1 MITTLIF
8 DADGTLYDETMPKA
22 KAELLTAKLIAS
34 RTGYGEGEVYSR
46 FREVKGEITQ
56 SGSLSPDRNNRTVWY
71 AETLR
76 RLNASHGDVA
86 ASGDVTASGDVAS
99 KIDACEA
106 SCHYWEVVYG
116 EIEPY
121 FDLVYIL
128 PELQSRYRLAVLTD
142 ELYDIQVEKVKRL
155 GLSGYFTEIISS
167 EQAGVT
173 KPDKRLFEYALNRLG
188 VSADEAMMIGDNP
201 SADIRGA
208 RSVGMRTA
216 WLHRGKYYYYPIGE
230 NERAEIVFENY
241 LRLYDELC

>member
-1 MITTLIF
+1 MTTTLIF

-34 RTGYGEGEVYSR
+34 RTGFGEGEVYSL

-56 SGSLSPDRNNRTVWY
+56 SGSLSPDRNNRAVWY

-76 RLNASHGDVA
+76 RLNTSHGDA
-86 ASGDVTASGDVAS
+86 ASKIDIAS
-99 KIDACEA
+99 KIDAYEA

-128 PELQSRYRLAVLTD
+128 PELQNCYRLAVLTD
-142 ELYDIQVEKVKRL
+142 ELYNIQVKKVKRL

-188 VSADEAMMIGDNP
+188 VSAGESMMIGDNP
-201 SADIRGA
+201 SADIGGA
-208 RSVGMRTA
+208 KSVGMRTA
-216 WLHRGKYYYYPIGE
+216 WLRRGKYYYYPTGE
-230 NERAEIVFENY
+230 NERADVVFENY
-241 LRLYDELC
+241 LRLYDELR

>member
-1 MITTLIF
+1 MTTTLIF

-34 RTGYGEGEVYSR
+34 RTGYGEGEVYSL

-86 ASGDVTASGDVAS
+86 ASGDVTS
-99 KIDACEA
+99 KIDAREA
-106 SCHYWEVVYG
+106 SGHYWEVVYG

-155 GLSGYFTEIISS
+155 GLAGYFTEIISS

-173 KPDKRLFEYALNRLG
+173 KPDKRLFEYALKRLG
-188 VSADEAMMIGDNP
+188 VSAGESMMIGDNP

-216 WLHRGKYYYYPIGE
+216 WLHRGKYYYYPTGE

>member
-1 MITTLIF
+1 MTTTLIF

-34 RTGYGEGEVYSR
+34 RTGYGEGEVYSL

-76 RLNASHGDVA
+76 RLNTLHSDIALRSDA
-86 ASGDVTASGDVAS
+86 ESDITVAS

-106 SCHYWEVVYG
+106 SGHYWEVVYG

-155 GLSGYFTEIISS
+155 GLAGYFTEIISS

-173 KPDKRLFEYALNRLG
+173 KPDKRLFEYALKRLG

-216 WLHRGKYYYYPIGE
+216 WLHRGKYYYYPTGE
-230 NERAEIVFENY
+230 NERADVVFENY
-241 LRLYDELC
+241 LRLYDELR

>member
-1 MITTLIF
+1 MTTTLIF
-8 DADGTLYDETMPKA
+8 DADGTLYDETMPKV

-34 RTGYGEGEVYSR
+34 RTGYGEGEVYSL

-76 RLNASHGDVA
+76 RLNASHC
-86 ASGDVTASGDVAS
+86 DVTASGDVTS
-99 KIDACEA
+99 KIDAYEA
-106 SCHYWEVVYG
+106 SGHYWEVVYG

-216 WLHRGKYYYYPIGE
+216 WLHRGKYYYYPTGE
-230 NERAEIVFENY
+230 NERADVVFENY
-241 LRLYDELC
+241 LRLYDELR

>member
-1 MITTLIF
+1 MTTTLIF

-34 RTGYGEGEVYSR
+34 RTGYGEGEVYSL

-86 ASGDVTASGDVAS
+86 ASGDVTS
-99 KIDACEA
+99 KIDAYEA
-106 SCHYWEVVYG
+106 SCHYWDVVYG
-116 EIEPY
+116 EVEPY

-155 GLSGYFTEIISS
+155 GLAGYFTEIISS

-188 VSADEAMMIGDNP
+188 VSAGESMMIGDNP

-216 WLHRGKYYYYPIGE
+216 WLRRGKYYYYPTGE
-230 NERAEIVFENY
+230 NERADVVFENY
-241 LRLYDELC
+241 LRLYDELR

>member
-1 MITTLIF
+1 MTTTLIF

-34 RTGYGEGEVYSR
+34 RTGRGEGEVYSL
-46 FREVKGEITQ
+46 FREVKYEITM

-76 RLNASHGDVA
+76 RLNASRIDA
-86 ASGDVTASGDVAS
+86 YEASGY
-99 KIDACEA
+99 
-106 SCHYWEVVYG
+106 YWEVVYG

-128 PELQSRYRLAVLTD
+128 PELKKHYRLAVLTD
-142 ELYDIQVEKVKRL
+142 ELYDIQVEKIKRL
-155 GLSGYFTEIISS
+155 GLASCFTEIISS

-188 VSADEAMMIGDNP
+188 VSAGEAMMIGDNP

-216 WLHRGKYYYYPIGE
+216 WLHRGKYYYYPTGE
-230 NERAEIVFENY
+230 NERADVVFENY
-241 LRLYDELC
+241 LRLYDELR

>member
-34 RTGYGEGEVYSR
+34 RTGYGEGEVYSL

-76 RLNASHGDVA
+76 RLNTSH
-86 ASGDVTASGDVAS
+86 SDVAS
-99 KIDACEA
+99 KIDAYEA
-106 SCHYWEVVYG
+106 SGYYWEVVYG
-116 EIEPY
+116 EVEPY

-188 VSADEAMMIGDNP
+188 VSAGESMMIGDNP

-216 WLHRGKYYYYPIGE
+216 WLRRGKYYYYPTGE
-230 NERAEIVFENY
+230 SERADIVFENY
-241 LRLYDELC
+241 LRLYDELR

>member
-1 MITTLIF
+1 MTTTLIF

-56 SGSLSPDRNNRTVWY
+56 SGSLSPDRNNRAVWY

-76 RLNASHGDVA
+76 RLNASHCDVA
-86 ASGDVTASGDVAS
+86 ASGAVTS
-99 KIDACEA
+99 KIDAREA

-142 ELYDIQVEKVKRL
+142 ELYDIQAEKVKRL
-155 GLSGYFTEIISS
+155 GLAGYFTEIISS

-188 VSADEAMMIGDNP
+188 VSAGESMMIGDNP

-216 WLHRGKYYYYPIGE
+216 WLRRGKYYYYPTGE
-230 NERAEIVFENY
+230 NERADVVFENY
-241 LRLYDELC
+241 LRLYDELR

>member
-1 MITTLIF
+1 MTTTLIF

-34 RTGYGEGEVYSR
+34 RTGYGEGEVYSL

-56 SGSLSPDRNNRTVWY
+56 SGSLSPDRNNRAVWY

-76 RLNASHGDVA
+76 RLNASHGDVT
-86 ASGDVTASGDVAS
+86 ASGDVTS
-99 KIDACEA
+99 KIDAREA

-116 EIEPY
+116 EVEPY

-155 GLSGYFTEIISS
+155 GLAGYFTEIISS

-216 WLHRGKYYYYPIGE
+216 WLHRGKYYYYPTGE
-230 NERAEIVFENY
+230 NERADVVFENY

>member
-1 MITTLIF
+1 MTTTLIF

-34 RTGYGEGEVYSR
+34 RTGYGEGEVYSL

-56 SGSLSPDRNNRTVWY
+56 SGSLSPDRNNRAVWY

-76 RLNASHGDVA
+76 RLNASHGDVT
-86 ASGDVTASGDVAS
+86 ASGDVTS
-99 KIDACEA
+99 KIDAREA

-116 EIEPY
+116 EVEPY

-155 GLSGYFTEIISS
+155 GLAGYFTEIISS

-216 WLHRGKYYYYPIGE
+216 WLRRGKYYYYPTGE
-230 NERAEIVFENY
+230 NERADVVFENY
-241 LRLYDELC
+241 LRLYDELR

>member
-1 MITTLIF
+1 MTTTLIF

-76 RLNASHGDVA
+76 RLNTLHSDIALRSDA
-86 ASGDVTASGDVAS
+86 ESDITAAS
-99 KIDACEA
+99 KIDAYEA

-188 VSADEAMMIGDNP
+188 VSAGESMMIGDNP

-216 WLHRGKYYYYPIGE
+216 WLHRGKYYYYPTGE
-230 NERAEIVFENY
+230 NERADVVFENY

>member
-1 MITTLIF
+1 MTTTLIF

-22 KAELLTAKLIAS
+22 KAELLTAQLIAS
-34 RTGYGEGEVYSR
+34 RTGYGEGEVYNL

-76 RLNASHGDVA
+76 RMNTSHGDE
-86 ASGDVTASGDVAS
+86 ASKIDIAS
-99 KIDACEA
+99 KIDAYEA
-106 SCHYWEVVYG
+106 SGHYWEVVYG
-116 EIEPY
+116 EVEPY

-188 VSADEAMMIGDNP
+188 VSADESMMIGDNP

-216 WLHRGKYYYYPIGE
+216 WLRRGKYYYYPTGE
-230 NERAEIVFENY
+230 NERADVVFENY
-241 LRLYDELC
+241 LRLYDELR

>member
-1 MITTLIF
+1 MTTTLIF

-34 RTGYGEGEVYSR
+34 RTGYGEGEVYSL
-46 FREVKGEITQ
+46 FREVKGEITR

-76 RLNASHGDVA
+76 RMNTSHGDE
-86 ASGDVTASGDVAS
+86 ASKIDIAS
-99 KIDACEA
+99 KIDAYEA
-106 SCHYWEVVYG
+106 SGHYWEVVYG
-116 EIEPY
+116 EVEPY

-188 VSADEAMMIGDNP
+188 VSADESMMIGDNP

-216 WLHRGKYYYYPIGE
+216 WLRRGKYYYYPTGE
-230 NERAEIVFENY
+230 NERADVVFENY
-241 LRLYDELC
+241 LRLYDELR

>member
-1 MITTLIF
+1 MTTTLIF

-22 KAELLTAKLIAS
+22 KAELLTAQLIAS
-34 RTGYGEGEVYSR
+34 RTGYGEGEVYNL

-76 RLNASHGDVA
+76 RMNTSHGDIVSKTDA
-86 ASGDVTASGDVAS
+86 REASG
-99 KIDACEA
+99 
-106 SCHYWEVVYG
+106 HYWEVVYG

-188 VSADEAMMIGDNP
+188 VSAGESMMIGDNP

-216 WLHRGKYYYYPIGE
+216 WLHRGKYYYYPTGE
-230 NERAEIVFENY
+230 NERADVVFENY
-241 LRLYDELC
+241 LRLYDELR

>member
-1 MITTLIF
+1 MTTTLIF

-34 RTGYGEGEVYSR
+34 RTGYGEGEVYSL
-46 FREVKGEITQ
+46 FREVKGEITR

-76 RLNASHGDVA
+76 RMNTSHGDE
-86 ASGDVTASGDVAS
+86 ASKIDIAS
-99 KIDACEA
+99 KIDAYEA
-106 SCHYWEVVYG
+106 SGHYWEVVYG
-116 EIEPY
+116 EVEPY

-173 KPDKRLFEYALNRLG
+173 KPDKRLFEDALKRRG
-188 VSADEAMMIGDNP
+188 VSADESRMIGGNP

-216 WLHRGKYYYYPIGE
+216 WLRRGKYYYYPTGE
-230 NERAEIVFENY
+230 NERADVVFENY
-241 LRLYDELC
+241 LRLYDELR

>member
-1 MITTLIF
+1 MTTTLIF

-34 RTGYGEGEVYSR
+34 RTGYGESEVYSR

-76 RLNASHGDVA
+76 RMNTSHGDE
-86 ASGDVTASGDVAS
+86 ASKIDIAS

-106 SCHYWEVVYG
+106 SGHYWEVVYG

-155 GLSGYFTEIISS
+155 GLAGYFTEIISS

-188 VSADEAMMIGDNP
+188 VSAGESMMIGDNP

-216 WLHRGKYYYYPIGE
+216 WLHRGKYYYYPTGE
-230 NERAEIVFENY
+230 NERADVVFENY
-241 LRLYDELC
+241 LRLYDELR

>member
-1 MITTLIF
+1 MTTTLIF

-22 KAELLTAKLIAS
+22 KAELLTAQLIAS
-34 RTGYGEGEVYSR
+34 RTGYGEGEVYNL

-76 RLNASHGDVA
+76 RMNTSHGDE
-86 ASGDVTASGDVAS
+86 ASKIDIAS
-99 KIDACEA
+99 KIDAYEA
-106 SCHYWEVVYG
+106 SGHYWEVVYG
-116 EIEPY
+116 EVEPY

-173 KPDKRLFEYALNRLG
+173 KPDKRLFEYALKRLG
-188 VSADEAMMIGDNP
+188 VSAGESMMIGDNP

-216 WLHRGKYYYYPIGE
+216 WLRRGKYYYYPIGE
-230 NERAEIVFENY
+230 SERADIVFENY
-241 LRLYDELC
+241 LRLYDELR

>member
-1 MITTLIF
+1 MTTTLIF

-34 RTGYGEGEVYSR
+34 RTGYGEGEVYSL

-86 ASGDVTASGDVAS
+86 ASGDVTAKIDIAS
-99 KIDACEA
+99 KIDAREA
-106 SCHYWEVVYG
+106 SGHYWEVVYG

-188 VSADEAMMIGDNP
+188 VSAGEAMMIGDNP

-216 WLHRGKYYYYPIGE
+216 WLRRGKYYYYPTGE
-230 NERAEIVFENY
+230 NERADVVFENY

>member
-1 MITTLIF
+1 MTTTLIF

-22 KAELLTAKLIAS
+22 KAELLTAQLIAS
-34 RTGYGEGEVYSR
+34 RTGYGEGEVYNL

-76 RLNASHGDVA
+76 RMNTSHGDIV
-86 ASGDVTASGDVAS
+86 S
-99 KIDACEA
+99 KIDAREA
-106 SCHYWEVVYG
+106 SGHYWEVVYG

-188 VSADEAMMIGDNP
+188 VSAGESMMIGDNP

-216 WLHRGKYYYYPIGE
+216 WLHRGKYYYYPTGE
-230 NERAEIVFENY
+230 NERADVVFENY
-241 LRLYDELC
+241 LRLYDELR

>member
-1 MITTLIF
+1 MTTTLIF

-34 RTGYGEGEVYSR
+34 RTGRGEGEVYSL

-56 SGSLSPDRNNRTVWY
+56 SGSLSPDRNNRAVWY

-86 ASGDVTASGDVAS
+86 ALGDVTS

-106 SCHYWEVVYG
+106 SGHYWEVVYG

-155 GLSGYFTEIISS
+155 GLAGYFTEIISS

-216 WLHRGKYYYYPIGE
+216 WLHRGKYYYYPTGE
-230 NERAEIVFENY
+230 NERADIVFENY
-241 LRLYDELC
+241 LRLYDELR

>member
-1 MITTLIF
+1 MTTTLIF

-34 RTGYGEGEVYSR
+34 RTGYGEGEVYSL
-46 FREVKGEITQ
+46 FREVKGEITR

-76 RLNASHGDVA
+76 RMNTSHGDIV
-86 ASGDVTASGDVAS
+86 S
-99 KIDACEA
+99 KIDAREA
-106 SCHYWEVVYG
+106 SGHYWEVVYG

-188 VSADEAMMIGDNP
+188 VSAGESMMIGDNP

-216 WLHRGKYYYYPIGE
+216 WLHRGKYYYYPTGE
-230 NERAEIVFENY
+230 SERADVVFENY
-241 LRLYDELC
+241 LRLYDELQ

>member
-1 MITTLIF
+1 MTTTLIF

-34 RTGYGEGEVYSR
+34 RTGYGEGEVYSL
-46 FREVKGEITQ
+46 FREVKGEITR
-56 SGSLSPDRNNRTVWY
+56 SGSLSPDRNNRAVWY
-71 AETLR
+71 AETLL

-86 ASGDVTASGDVAS
+86 ASGAVTS
-99 KIDACEA
+99 KIDAREA

-155 GLSGYFTEIISS
+155 GLAGYFTEIISS

-216 WLHRGKYYYYPIGE
+216 WLRRGKYYYYPTGE
-230 NERAEIVFENY
+230 NERADVVFENY
-241 LRLYDELC
+241 LRLYDELR

>member
-1 MITTLIF
+1 MTTTLIF

-34 RTGYGEGEVYSR
+34 RTGYGEGEVYSL
-46 FREVKGEITQ
+46 FREVKGEITR
-56 SGSLSPDRNNRTVWY
+56 SGSLSPDRNNRAVWY
-71 AETLR
+71 AETLL

-86 ASGDVTASGDVAS
+86 ASGAVSS
-99 KIDACEA
+99 KIDAREA

-155 GLSGYFTEIISS
+155 GLAGYFTEIISS

-216 WLHRGKYYYYPIGE
+216 WLRRGKYYYYPTGE
-230 NERAEIVFENY
+230 NERADVVFENY

>member
-1 MITTLIF
+1 MTTTLIF

-22 KAELLTAKLIAS
+22 KAELLTAQLIAS
-34 RTGYGEGEVYSR
+34 RTGYGEGEVYNL

-76 RLNASHGDVA
+76 RMNTSHGDIV
-86 ASGDVTASGDVAS
+86 S
-99 KIDACEA
+99 KIDAREA
-106 SCHYWEVVYG
+106 SGHYWEVVYG

-188 VSADEAMMIGDNP
+188 VSAGESMMIGDNP
-201 SADIRGA
+201 SADISGA
-208 RSVGMRTA
+208 RSVGMRAA
-216 WLHRGKYYYYPIGE
+216 WLRRGKYYYYPTGE